1 MKQERTTVIFF
12 DDLTKQAQKRIVAV
26 ELEKVVDGAVS
37 HVVVKPT
44 DLTPF
49 GYDPDPCKQEMIQDM
64 HVKVRY
70 GGHDH
75 HWLMVWDCTEAEFQT
90 LMEEGKE

>member
-1 MKQERTTVIFF
+1 MKTERTTVIFF
-12 DDLTKQAQKRIVAV
+12 EDLTKQAQKRIVAV

-49 GYDPDPCKQEMIQDM
+49 GYDPDPEKQQMLQDI

-75 HWLMVWDCTEAEFQT
+75 NWLMVWDCIECEFQT
-90 LMEEGKE
+90 VMEE